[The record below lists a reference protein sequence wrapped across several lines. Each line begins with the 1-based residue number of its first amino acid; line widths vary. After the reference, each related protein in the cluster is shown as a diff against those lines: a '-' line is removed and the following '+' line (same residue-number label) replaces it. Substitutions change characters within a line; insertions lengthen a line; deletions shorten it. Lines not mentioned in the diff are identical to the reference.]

1 MFSLLRF
8 AQASYLMVTIPLIIG
23 VVIFHWWL
31 KKQPAYRY
39 SLGGVIASLGSGG
52 THPYKIVFFLI
63 RFAVLIALALLIA
76 KPQLVDNKSK
86 VTVEGIDIILV
97 MDVSGSM
104 QFQDY
109 ADDERSRL
117 DSAKEEA
124 IRFVQKRINDPIGIV
139 IFANDAISRCPL
151 TLDKKILEN
160 IIAGLHIGVINH
172 EGTLLSTAMMTALNR
187 LKKSEA
193 KSKIMIVLTDGE
205 PSQGDMDPNLVIETA
220 KKLGVKIYT
229 VGIGSDKDELMMHP
243 LFGMIP
249 KPKINKE
256 LLTLVATKTGG
267 QFFQVRS
274 TQDMRKMYDTIDTL
288 EKQKI
293 ETSLFNNYYDIFLPF
308 VWAIFIVMLIEL
320 TLSATWWFSI

>member
-1 MFSLLRF
+1 MLRF
-8 AQASYLMVTIPLIIG
+8 AQASYFMITVPLLIG
-23 VVIFHWWL
+23 AVIFHWWL

-39 SLGGVIASLGSGG
+39 SLGAVIANLGSSG
-52 THPYKIVFFLI
+52 THPYKKVFFLI
-63 RFAVLIALALLIA
+63 RAVVLGALALLIA

-109 ADDERSRL
+109 ADDQRSRL

-124 IRFVQKRINDPIGIV
+124 IRFIQKRVNDPIGIV

-151 TLDKKILEN
+151 TLDKKILET
-160 IIAGLHIGVINH
+160 IVAGLHIGIINH

-187 LKKSEA
+187 LKKSSA

-205 PSQGDMDPNLVIETA
+205 PSQGDMDPSVVIETA
-220 KKLGVKIYT
+220 KKLGVKMYT

-243 LFGMIP
+243 LFGMVS

-267 QFFQVRS
+267 QFFHVRS

-308 VWAIFIVMLIEL
+308 VWAVFILMLVEL
-320 TLSATWWFSI
+320 ALAATWWFSI